1 MHILSNKKNKTFLVS
16 KAILLFLIII
26 NFTYFYLNLKSNINS
41 SSYAFNELFI
51 NYQAGLIRRGLL
63 GEIFWI
69 LNKFFLIKPITFF
82 CYLFLILHITQI
94 FLFFK
99 IYQKYLESYFIY
111 VLIFF
116 SPALILFHIYDPN
129 LYFIK
134 DIFIKITILLHAYL
148 LLTIFNQKKD
158 FEKYILLLKFVI
170 IPFLILVIL
179 IHEYQVIFLS
189 VHYLFSL
196 SIIKNKKNIIQIT
209 KIYSVLLI
217 PIIFVLVFIGDQIQF
232 DNLNQILSKFNVE
245 VHSQLAGGFYKAIGG
260 FYKWHFFHFSYRD
273 FLNLF
278 FSIILSL
285 LVFYFIFQYLIE
297 KKILKFHSHYQ
308 KKYFIYFAPSI
319 LIFIL
324 ATDHGRNISL
334 ISFHLIAFYSILSF
348 NLNKFQFFKDKIN
361 KIFLLKTFSILFLF
375 FYIFMWKL
383 DQMAGFG
390 LRGIPNDIFQS
401 SLFAEIS
408 KFIKFLYTFID
419 LNILE
424 LPKINL

>member
-1 MHILSNKKNKTFLVS
+1 MHILSNKKNENFLIS
-16 KAILLFLIII
+16 RAILLFLIII
-26 NFTYFYLNLKSNINS
+26 NFAYFYLNLKTDINS

-63 GEIFWI
+63 GEIFWV
-69 LNKFFLIKPITFF
+69 LNNFFLIKPITFF
-82 CYLFLILHITQI
+82 CYLFLILHITQT

-99 IYQKYLESYFIY
+99 VFKKYLDSYFIY

-134 DIFIKITILLHAYL
+134 DIFIKLTILFHAYL
-148 LLTIFNQKKD
+148 LLTIFNQKRD
-158 FEKYILLLKFVI
+158 FEKYILLLKFFI
-170 IPFLILVIL
+170 IPFLIIVIL

-196 SIIKNKKNIIQIT
+196 SLIKNKQNIIQIT
-209 KIYSVLLI
+209 KIYAVLLI
-217 PIIFVLVFIGDQIQF
+217 PIFFVLFFIGDQTQF
-232 DNLNQILSKFNVE
+232 DSLNEILSKFNVK

-273 FLNLF
+273 FVNLF
-278 FSIILSL
+278 FSLILSL
-285 LVFYFIFQYLIE
+285 LVFYFIFHYLIE
-297 KKILKFHSHYQ
+297 KKILKFHTKYQ
-308 KKYFIYFAPSI
+308 EKYFFYFAPSI

-348 NLNKFQFFKDKIN
+348 DLNKFQFIKVKIN
-361 KIFLLKTFSILFLF
+361 KNFLLKTFSILFLF

-390 LRGIPNDIFQS
+390 LRGVPNDIFQS